1 MGIIPGLPD
10 SDTVIGNIF
19 LMGAY
24 GYTLLQGANQ
34 ISDGSELLLEVLDP
48 GLIGGLVLPVLGA
61 LPDSFIILMSG
72 LGGSV
77 EEAQSQ
83 VAIGMGT
90 LAGSTIMLL
99 TIAWGGSLILGR
111 CDLVDSGGELFAKDR
126 TLGVSRNQWDFFKT
140 GITTDPDTRLGSYA
154 MLLTS
159 LSFLVVQIP
168 AFAGQQHN
176 KTVALVTLVCCVVS
190 LVAYCVYQVVWPK
203 LQSRKMKEA
212 KRRKRIFQTVTVVSQ
227 MARTNGLAL
236 LNASKQ
242 VCPKAAEVL
251 FRKFDIDGNNRLD
264 ASELKGLFL
273 ALALGSGRLT
283 DAEGE
288 SEAKTWFA
296 QMDLNKDNVVD
307 LAEFQEVLSQWVKL
321 KTRELASVKSRSA
334 SEYLRKHSI
343 TTLNNHLETSISVP
357 LVDELQ
363 DDCNDEGEDEDE
375 DEEEHTEPLTPSQIY
390 QKSLF
395 KLLLGTLIVA
405 LFSDPMVDAV
415 DGFAKA
421 TSLPVFFVAFVI
433 TPFASNAS
441 ELVSSLQ
448 FAAKKRKKQ
457 ISLTFSQVYGAVAM
471 NNTLCLAIFMA
482 LVAMRGLEWE
492 FSSEVMVTMIAIWAI
507 GLVASRSETFPLFTG
522 LLVLAFYPVS
532 LGIVCFL
539 DYVVGWK

>member
-99 TIAWGGSLILGR
+99 TIAWGGSLIVGR
-111 CDLVDSGGELFAKDR
+111 CDLEESGGVLVAKDK
-126 TLGVSRNQWDFFKT
+126 TLGVSRNKWDMFKT
-140 GITTDPDTRLGSYA
+140 GITTDPETRLGSYA

-159 LSFLVVQIP
+159 LSFLVIQIP

-190 LVAYCVYQVVWPK
+190 LVAYCVYQVVSPK
-203 LQSRKMKEA
+203 LQSRKIKEA
-212 KRRKRIFQTVTVVSQ
+212 RRRKRIFQTVTVVSQ

-242 VCPKAAEVL
+242 VCPKAAEAL
-251 FRKFDIDGNNRLD
+251 FRKFDLDGNNELD

-273 ALALGSGRLT
+273 ALALGSGRL
-283 DAEGE
+283 DDEGE
-288 SEAKTWFA
+288 SEAKSWIA

-307 LAEFQEVLSQWVKL
+307 LAEFQEVLSRWVKL
-321 KTRELASVKSRSA
+321 KTGELAVEKSRSA
-334 SEYLRKHSI
+334 SEYMRRHSI
-343 TTLNNHLETSISVP
+343 NTLNNNLETSISVP
-357 LVDELQ
+357 LIDELEGE
-363 DDCNDEGEDEDE
+363 CNEEGEDEDE
-375 DEEEHTEPLTPSQIY
+375 DEEEHSEPLTPIQIY

-395 KLLLGTLIVA
+395 KLFLGTLIVA

-421 TSLPVFFVAFVI
+421 TSLPVFFVAFII

-507 GLVASRSETFPLFTG
+507 GLVASRSETFPLFNG
-522 LLVLAFYPVS
+522 WLVLAFYPVS